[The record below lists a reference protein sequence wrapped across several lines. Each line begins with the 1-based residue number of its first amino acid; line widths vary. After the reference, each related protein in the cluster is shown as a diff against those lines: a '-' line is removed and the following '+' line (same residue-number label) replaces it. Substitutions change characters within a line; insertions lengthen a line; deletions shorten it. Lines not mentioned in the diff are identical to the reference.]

1 MSALSSFAVL
11 AWDERAGEWQVVKR
25 GLSTYAAANRWAVQF
40 QTRSMRAC
48 VRREPVVFPA
58 APQVAA

>member
-11 AWDERAGEWQVVKR
+11 AWDERAGHWQVVKS
-25 GLSTYAAANRWAVQF
+25 GLLSYSAAARWAVQF
-40 QTRSMRAC
+40 QTRFIPAC

-58 APQVAA
+58 APVAA